1 MADTGTVRIDT
12 ELVAV
17 SPIIAERKHVS
28 VSDGVGERVGNTRG
42 VARRGAM
49 LSGQV

>member
-1 MADTGTVRIDT
+1 MANTGMVRIDT

-17 SPIIAERKHVS
+17 SPIIAERKHDSVS
-28 VSDGVGERVGNTRG
+28 VGVGERLGNTHG

-49 LSGQV
+49 LSG